1 MNQDEFEMDQAM
13 IEEGVRTML
22 IGLGE
27 DPQREGLQNTPARF
41 AKMMMEMTTPPSFTP
56 TTFSNEDDY
65 DQIVMVSNIPFY
77 SQCEHHLVPFF
88 GQAHIGYLPQADY
101 IGLSKFPRVVEYF
114 ARRLQVQERL
124 TTQIANWVMG
134 TLNPLGVGVIIK
146 ARHLCM
152 EMRGVKKPGTETTT
166 SAMLGQ
172 MRDNPNMKNEFLNL
186 VSQALT

>member
-1 MNQDEFEMDQAM
+1 MDQAM